1 MFPTSTSC
9 CLTTPP
15 ISTTTRTMLPRK
27 HGPPGMPPSASRAG
41 ITSSQPSGSLK
52 SERSESERA
61 GIEPPFAFRLW
72 RHARTLAQVTFL
84 GVDGNAA
91 PRHVARVEQR
101 RSRRSRPQ
109 ASTDE
114 SASGRAAQRKRR
126 EEAPQETEARRVE
139 QPALKVNGV

>member
-1 MFPTSTSC
+1 MFPPSPSC

-61 GIEPPFAFRLW
+61 GIEPPFELAALASVVNRMREGHLIEVAVLV
-72 RHARTLAQVTFL
+72 RDAHLPETLQHM
-84 GVDGNAA
+84 
-91 PRHVARVEQR
+91 R
-101 RSRRSRPQ
+101 
-109 ASTDE
+109 
-114 SASGRAAQRKRR
+114 
-126 EEAPQETEARRVE
+126 
-139 QPALKVNGV
+139 